1 MIQLQLIQLNMRE
14 NTKQLSI
21 ISVRINQDWYYCT
34 SLQKAELAEI
44 IDINNL
50 Q

>member
-1 MIQLQLIQLNMRE
+1 M
-14 NTKQLSI
+14 SI
-21 ISVRINQDWYYCT
+21 RINQNNWYYGT

-50 Q
+50 QWKNRK